1 MFADPSGMTG
11 ENWRFTMDKKVI
23 VDVVVDN
30 AKYIAKAV
38 VVCAGVGFSVITA
51 ASEISKGV
59 EFFAK
64 K

>member
-23 VDVVVDN
+23 VVVVDN

>member
-1 MFADPSGMTG
+1 
-11 ENWRFTMDKKVI
+11 MDKKVI

-51 ASEISKGV
+51 ASEISKGL

>member
-23 VDVVVDN
+23 VDVVVD
-30 AKYIAKAV
+30 IAKAV